1 MPNRRKRF
9 MNTAKIA
16 KFLMKLFERHPV
28 SPSDKVTGLNEV
40 FRHPNFIDG
49 SESEKKKI
57 MFESSRFKFQNET
70 EYPWDQY
77 FGIDLRPL
85 LKGKAVLDI
94 GCHTGGR
101 SAAWAKMYNFSK
113 LYGIDVEQ
121 NYIEAAIQFKDNMGF
136 EGNFKVAQG
145 EILPFENDKFDAVVS
160 FDVFEHVQNLEQTL
174 NECYRVL
181 KRGGMLFLV
190 FPGYFHPF
198 EHHLSLVSRIPCIHY
213 FFSGN
218 ALIKAYNEILEER
231 GNGANWYKRHSPN
244 LEKWEKGN
252 TINGTTSAQFRR
264 LIRKMDW
271 KIILQSK
278 KPLGAVG
285 RGASRKRLFRA
296 ISLLL
301 SPLASI
307 PIIEEFVLHRIT
319 YILQK

>member
-1 MPNRRKRF
+1 
-9 MNTAKIA
+9 MNTTQIA
-16 KFLMKLFERHPV
+16 KFLMKLFEKYPIP
-28 SPSDKVTGLNEV
+28 PSDKVTGLNEV
-40 FRHPNFIDG
+40 FRHPIFIDG

-121 NYIEAAIQFKDNMGF
+121 NYIEAAIQFKDSMGF

-174 NECYRVL
+174 SPT
-181 KRGGMLFLV
+181 F
-190 FPGYFHPF
+190 
-198 EHHLSLVSRIPCIHY
+198 
-213 FFSGN
+213 
-218 ALIKAYNEILEER
+218 AL
-231 GNGANWYKRHSPN
+231 
-244 LEKWEKGN
+244 
-252 TINGTTSAQFRR
+252 
-264 LIRKMDW
+264 
-271 KIILQSK
+271 
-278 KPLGAVG
+278 
-285 RGASRKRLFRA
+285 
-296 ISLLL
+296 
-301 SPLASI
+301 
-307 PIIEEFVLHRIT
+307 
-319 YILQK
+319 